1 MRPFTV
7 ASAVANLSLDPA
19 EDSDDSLDN
28 LTVEDLPKTVLAVW
42 KCEVAKSLSIL
53 GRRVGT

>member
-7 ASAVANLSLDPA
+7 ASVVANLSLDPA

-28 LTVEDLPKTVLAVW
+28 LTLDDLPKTVLAV
-42 KCEVAKSLSIL
+42 
-53 GRRVGT
+53 RR

>member
-19 EDSDDSLDN
+19 KDNEDSLDN
-28 LTVEDLPKTVLAVW
+28 LTVNDLPKTVLAVW
-42 KCEVAKSLSIL
+42 KCEGAKSFSIL
-53 GRRVGT
+53 GWGIGT